1 MKESAKV
8 KKEIETQ
15 KDMPEDSQK
24 APVTVKEYIVQ
35 LEARFDGFEKLI
47 EEKFLNVNNNI
58 ERVAKAVEATV
69 TTKADKEDFD
79 ELKREF
85 NEHKENAVTKTE
97 FKIGLGVVTTILTVA
112 VTILT
117 IWEKM
122 KG

>member
-1 MKESAKV
+1 
-8 KKEIETQ
+8 
-15 KDMPEDSQK
+15 MPDDNQK

-69 TTKADKEDFD
+69 TTKADKEDFE

-97 FKIGLGVVTTILTVA
+97 FKIGLGVITTILTVA